1 MMKRLILSVVV
12 LLLTT
17 MAVKAARALSIPF
30 EVTQP
35 DGTVLTII
43 LNGDE
48 HVSWLSTLDGTL
60 VVEQGGGYYV
70 ARIDEQGTL
79 APTPQLAHEQQQCSA
94 EERQMRSE
102 QQGRRALF
110 MARSEQ
116 IVQTAR
122 RAQVTGTGYF
132 PHKGSPKCLVI
143 LAQFSDNQFASDDP
157 VAQFNQYFNGKTQEN
172 MGHNEQNNT
181 VSVRE
186 YYNQSSRGQF
196 TPDFTIVGPVTLPQ
210 TLEYYGGDSGNTK
223 DVYFNQFC
231 KDAIAAVD
239 DQVDFKE
246 YDNTGD
252 GKAELVCVI
261 YAGYGQSVSGNGAE
275 TLWPKCSPKGISTS
289 DGVTVSY
296 MNCSPEL
303 YRVSKGNDINGI
315 GLFCHEFSHGMGLPD
330 LYVTSESAIMDN
342 QSPEFWD
349 VMDYGEYAGGGY
361 TPVPYSAWEQEAMGW
376 KEVEVLTESKAA
388 IVMEPLNKGGK
399 AYKFGNG
406 ANSEEWFM
414 IDNEQ
419 PASHTAKTLGAYRGH
434 GLLAW
439 HIAYAYTTVNM
450 GDYPNNTAGKP
461 RVCLVPA
468 DGLVINGY
476 RFGDG
481 KPYTQAEYITSLQ
494 GDPFPGTSGKTE
506 LTAAMKLPN
515 YQYYNGDATPVQ
527 TLTYIAE
534 GPDGIITFDYN
545 DGVNVITHQVES
557 LTLDETLELET
568 EDSGQLTATVLPA
581 TAENKN
587 VWWTTT
593 NELVATVDAEGCVTA
608 VSEGVARIVAR
619 SEEHPFCWKAC
630 TVTVKE
636 KQASGI
642 SQWHTAQKAAADVY
656 YDLQGR
662 RLDGKPTQRGI
673 YILQGKKVMV
683 R

>member
-1 MMKRLILSVVV
+1 MKRLILG
-12 LLLTT
+12 
-17 MAVKAARALSIPF
+17 MAVVAVSIVTAWAAPALR
-30 EVTQP
+30 EAVAVVQP
-35 DGTVLTII
+35 DGTTLVIT

-48 HVSWLSTLDGTL
+48 HQSWYTTSDGTL
-60 VVEQGGGYYV
+60 VVAQSGGYYV
-70 ARIDEQGTL
+70 AAVDNNGVLTATQ
-79 APTPQLAHEQQQCSA
+79 QLAHEPQQ
-94 EERQMRSE
+94 RSTKE
-102 QQGRRALF
+102 QQLCTAQQEQRPLFYQQVEQRWQQVRRAH
-110 MARSEQ
+110 
-116 IVQTAR
+116 
-122 RAQVTGTGYF
+122 VTGTGYF

-143 LAQFSDNQFASDDP
+143 LANFSDNQFSSDDP
-157 VAQFNQYFNGKTQEN
+157 NAQFDQYFNGKTQEN

-186 YYNQSSRGQF
+186 YYNQSSNGQY

-210 TLEYYGGDSGNTK
+210 TLEYYGADSGNTK
-223 DVYFNQFC
+223 DVNFNQFC
-231 KDAIAAVD
+231 KDAIDAVD
-239 DQVDFKE
+239 GMVDFKD
-246 YDNTGD
+246 YDNMGD

-275 TLWPKCSPKGISTS
+275 TLWPKCGSKGISTN

-330 LYVTSESAIMDN
+330 LYVTNESAIMDN

-349 VMDYGEYAGGGY
+349 VMDYGEYANGGY
-361 TPVPYSAWEQEAMGW
+361 TPVPYSAWEREAMGW
-376 KEVEVLTESKAA
+376 KEFEVLTESKAA

-399 AYKFGNG
+399 VYKFGNG

-414 IDNEQ
+414 IDNQQ
-419 PASHTAKTLGAYRGH
+419 PANHAAKTLGAYRGH

-439 HIAYAYTTVNM
+439 HIAYSSSTVNM

-476 RFGDG
+476 RFGTG
-481 KPYTQAEYITSLQ
+481 KPYTQAEYIASLQ

-506 LTAAMKLPN
+506 LTAAMQLPN

-527 TLTYIAE
+527 SLTYIAE
-534 GPDGIITFDYN
+534 GPDSIITFDYN

-568 EDSGQLTATVLPA
+568 EDTGQLTAAVLPA

-593 NELVATVDAEGCVTA
+593 NELVATVDTEGRVTA
-608 VSEGVARIVAR
+608 VSEGTAKIVAR

-630 TVTVKE
+630 TVTVKA
-636 KQASGI
+636 KQPSGI
-642 SQWHTAQKAAADVY
+642 SHWHTAQKAMPDVY